1 MMRLCGFL
9 FSPHEPR
16 DAGERAGRFS
26 IKSRSGKMTLPLRTL
41 CAAVVVFSLSFSAS
55 AGVIKSAG
63 TASTSSTSTTTT
75 TSGQRTIL
83 NNIDPYN
90 VASFQLDVSFEATK
104 AQFLGITGLNGYII
118 DTDFQVIIDGNT
130 GIINNIHGYF
140 PGFNDRITE
149 GDLDGPITNG
159 VPNPPAP
166 PAGEVDIFQLRFLDL
181 RPDLDKLFG
190 VMAGPDDYITGFD
203 PATGGTTTAMGPFN
217 GQTGVQPAFSTVPGI
232 PNGGNSV
239 PLPPAIW
246 IGLLGGAGVI
256 GNAIRRRNAA

>member
-1 MMRLCGFL
+1 
-9 FSPHEPR
+9 
-16 DAGERAGRFS
+16 
-26 IKSRSGKMTLPLRTL
+26 MTLPLRTF
-41 CAAVVVFSLSFSAS
+41 CAAVAVFALPLFSS

-90 VASFQLDVSFEATK
+90 VASFQLDVSFEADK
-104 AQFLGITGLNGYII
+104 AQFVGITGLNGYIV
-118 DTDFQVIIDGNT
+118 DDFQIHIDGNM
-130 GIINNIHGYF
+130 GIIDNIHGYF
-140 PGFNDRITE
+140 PGFNDRGGLE
-149 GDLDGPITNG
+149 LDGPITNG
-159 VPNPPAP
+159 VPTPPAP
-166 PAGEVDIFQLRFLDL
+166 PPGEIDIFQVKFLDL

-190 VMAGPDDYITGFD
+190 VFAGGPDDYMTGFD
-203 PATGGTTTAMGPFN
+203 PATGGFTNAVGPFN

-232 PNGGNSV
+232 PNGGTPL

-256 GNAIRRRNAA
+256 GNAIRTRKSA